1 MLLMLLRLVP
11 LVCACALGAFAG
23 EYAVLSTGYRMHI
36 DRHEIDGSTARLYLS
51 GGQVEMPAAD
61 ITRFEDDGA
70 EAAKSAGAARPAPPG
85 LQQLIEDAA
94 KRYGLPGR
102 FLRSIAAAESG
113 YRQDAVSKKG
123 AVGVM
128 QLMPETA
135 RLLNANP
142 NDPGQNVDAGARY
155 LLDLLVKYKDDP
167 YQVRKAIAAYNAGPG
182 AVDRYDG
189 VPPYPETMRYVE
201 KVIRQY
207 TAAPKTGQPQQ

>member
-1 MLLMLLRLVP
+1 MLSRLVP
-11 LVCACALGAFAG
+11 LVCVCALGAFAG

-70 EAAKSAGAARPAPPG
+70 AAIQAAGAAQPAPADVR
-85 LQQLIEDAA
+85 QLIENAA
-94 KRYGLPGR
+94 KRYGIPAH
-102 FLRSIAAAESG
+102 FLRSIAKAESG
-113 YRQDAVSKKG
+113 YRTDAVSPKG

-155 LLDLLVKYKDDP
+155 LLDLLLKYKDDP

-182 AVDRYDG
+182 AVDHYNG

-207 TAAPKTGQPQQ
+207 TAAPETGQPRQ